1 MADDRLEERP
11 QEAPQG
17 LPQEK
22 SQETSQETAQAT
34 AQEDVAALQDLQDF
48 GRAGRA
54 PPTIDLEASEVS
66 RDTRDA
72 GGDAAPESASHEP
85 RPEETRSDETVAAE
99 SAATEP
105 PHPTSAPIPPRPI
118 SPPISPW
125 VIAPVSG
132 AVAAALVIGVGWVLG
147 WPAVQP
153 AAPVTP
159 QVSVAAVDGIAA
171 RVAGL
176 EAKISKPPTPVADP
190 ATVAR
195 IVTLEKSQASLRDEL
210 AATRAQSEKL
220 IASSSLAN
228 STAANSSA
236 ANAAPVDAAAAV
248 DLSAINARLDQI
260 EGAVHAAT
268 APQNAR
274 PADDAALRRVVVASL
289 LELSVRQ
296 GEPFKDAL
304 SAAKALAPDDAAL
317 NSLEGFAAAGVP
329 TAAILSREL
338 LTLVPKL
345 SPPPV
350 LENDSVSPD
359 IVDRLR
365 SGAAK
370 LIKIE
375 RTDAV
380 GNDRGAIVARVTAAA
395 LRNDSN
401 EARRELKTLPPE
413 ARTAAQSWLD
423 KADARDAA
431 LAASRQFATDAMAA
445 LAKPAQ

>member
-11 QEAPQG
+11 QG
-17 LPQEK
+17 IPQEIPQQLP
-22 SQETSQETAQAT
+22 QETSQEDIS
-34 AQEDVAALQDLQDF
+34 QEDLSQEDLASPRDF
-48 GRAGRA
+48 GRARRA
-54 PPTIDLEASEVS
+54 PPTIDLAASEVS
-66 RDTRDA
+66 SDTR
-72 GGDAAPESASHEP
+72 DAAPESASHEP
-85 RPEETRSDETVAAE
+85 RAEEARPDETVAAE

-105 PHPTSAPIPPRPI
+105 PHPISA
-118 SPPISPW
+118 PISPW

-176 EAKISKPPTPVADP
+176 EAKISKPAADP

-195 IVTLEKSQASLRDEL
+195 IVALEKSQASLRDEL

-220 IASSSLAN
+220 IANSGASSS
-228 STAANSSA
+228 
-236 ANAAPVDAAAAV
+236 APVDAAAAAV

-260 EGAVHAAT
+260 ESAVHAAT
-268 APQNAR
+268 APQNAK
-274 PADDAALRRVVVASL
+274 PADDAALRRVVVGSL
-289 LELSVRQ
+289 LDLSVRQ

-304 SAAKALAPDDAAL
+304 NAAKSLAPDDAAL
-317 NSLEGFAAAGVP
+317 NSLASFAGSGVP

-350 LENDSVSPD
+350 LENDTVSPD

-365 SGAAK
+365 AGAAK
-370 LIKIE
+370 LVRIE

-413 ARTAAQSWLD
+413 ERTAAQSWLD

-431 LAASRQFATDAMAA
+431 LAAARQFATDAMAA
-445 LAKPAQ
+445 LAKPTQ

>member
-1 MADDRLEERP
+1 MSRDQETPQDHPEGKSEARLE
-11 QEAPQG
+11 G
-17 LPQEK
+17 LESP
-22 SQETSQETAQAT
+22 
-34 AQEDVAALQDLQDF
+34 QDF
-48 GRAGRA
+48 GRARRA
-54 PPTIDLEASEVS
+54 PTIDLAASEIS
-66 RDTRDA
+66 SETR
-72 GGDAAPESASHEP
+72 DAAPEGASHEP
-85 RPEETRSDETVAAE
+85 RADEARSGATVAAE
-99 SAATEP
+99 SPTTEP
-105 PHPTSAPIPPRPI
+105 PHPTSAPIPA
-118 SPPISPW
+118 PISPW

-132 AVAAALVIGVGWVLG
+132 AVAAALVIGVGWMLG

-159 QVSVAAVDGIAA
+159 QVSVAEVDGIAA
-171 RVAGL
+171 RVTGL
-176 EAKISKPPTPVADP
+176 EAKIGKPTTPVTDP

-195 IVTLEKSQASLRDEL
+195 ISTLEKSQASLRDEL

-220 IASSSLAN
+220 ATTS
-228 STAANSSA
+228 
-236 ANAAPVDAAAAV
+236 NAVNPAPVEAAAAAV

-260 EGAVHAAT
+260 ESAVHAAA

-289 LELSVRQ
+289 LDLSVRQ

-304 SAAKALAPDDAAL
+304 NTAKSLAPDDAAL
-317 NSLEGFAAAGVP
+317 NSLESFAAAGVP

-350 LENDSVSPD
+350 LENDTVSPD
-359 IVDRLR
+359 IVDRLKA
-365 SGAAK
+365 GAAK
-370 LIKIE
+370 LVRIE

-413 ARTAAQSWLD
+413 ERAAAQSWLD

-431 LAASRQFATDAMAA
+431 LAASRQFAADAMVA